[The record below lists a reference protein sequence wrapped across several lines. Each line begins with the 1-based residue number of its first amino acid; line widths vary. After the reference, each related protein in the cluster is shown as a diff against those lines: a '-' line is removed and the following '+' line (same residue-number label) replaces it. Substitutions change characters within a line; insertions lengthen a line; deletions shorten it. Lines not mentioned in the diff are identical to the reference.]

1 MHIRSSTHTDHD
13 FARMIAFL
21 SYLTIVGWL
30 AAILLFGHHKQDIN
44 KRQFA
49 SFHLRQSLGLII
61 TAAILS
67 FIPLI
72 GWVMNLVIA
81 VFWLIS
87 AFYALKGEY
96 YCVPWLGNEYQNQL
110 RFIA

>member
-1 MHIRSSTHTDHD
+1 MHSQTSTHTEHD
-13 FARMIAFL
+13 YARIISVL

-30 AAILLFGHHKQDIN
+30 AGIVLYGSYKSSLAG
-44 KRQFA
+44 
-49 SFHLRQSLGLII
+49 FHLRQSLGLII
-61 TAAILS
+61 VAALLS

-72 GWVMNLVIA
+72 GWLLNLVVA

-87 AFYALKGEY
+87 VVHAFKGDY
-96 YCVPWLGNEYQNQL
+96 YTVPLVGISFQTHL